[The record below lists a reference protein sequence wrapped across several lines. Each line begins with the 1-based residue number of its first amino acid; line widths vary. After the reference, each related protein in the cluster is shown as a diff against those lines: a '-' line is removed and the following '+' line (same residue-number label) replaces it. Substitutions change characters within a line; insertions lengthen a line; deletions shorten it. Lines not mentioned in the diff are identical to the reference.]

1 VVVRYS
7 GEGSKWLPHIDRLTY
22 IYKANQR
29 FYQMLAAWA
38 AGDIKTVGAIFRE
51 DGIGLR
57 DEYVL
62 NHIRL
67 DRQSR
72 CPWCR
77 LNALK
82 VSPDECV
89 RLRQIRHLWSRA

>member
-1 VVVRYS
+1 MVPSFLCCFFNDAGRRVRYG

-29 FYQMLAAWA
+29 FYKMLEAWE
-38 AGDIKTVGAIFRE
+38 AGDIETVGAIFRE

-62 NHIRL
+62 NRS
-67 DRQSR
+67 DRIQGDRSISIA
-72 CPWCR
+72 
-77 LNALK
+77 NAF
-82 VSPDECV
+82 
-89 RLRQIRHLWSRA
+89 